1 VTTRYGVPIILIVL
15 IVGFS
20 ILRPETFMTLGSF
33 RSLIAGEAVV
43 VILGL
48 TATVVLRAGD
58 FDLSI
63 AGMMI
68 CSVCVVGSAAA
79 AGVSPWV
86 SILLGLAFAVLG
98 GVINGFLIV
107 SLGLNSFVTTLAM
120 MIILSGISMAV
131 TDSNVISSVPEPISS
146 FASERFWGLP
156 AAVYYGW
163 ALALVV
169 WYVYERTPLGRYLL
183 FTGGNADAA
192 RLIGVPVQRIR
203 FGAFVV
209 SAVLAF
215 FAGLVLASTI
225 GAIDPTS
232 ASQYLLSPFVA
243 AFLGSTCIHVDRFNS
258 LGTVLA
264 VYLVAV
270 GITGLQLLGA
280 SFWVSDVFNG
290 ATLIAAI
297 AVAHL
302 GSVGARRIKRRSGA
316 AATSNRT
323 RASSVG

>member
-1 VTTRYGVPIILIVL
+1 MTTRYGVPIILIVL
-15 IVGFS
+15 IIGFS

-33 RSLIAGEAVV
+33 RSIIAGEAVV

-48 TATVVLRAGD
+48 TATVVLRSGD

-68 CSVCVVGSAAA
+68 CSVCIVGAASR
-79 AGVSPWV
+79 AGASPAL
-86 SILLGLAFAVLG
+86 SLLLGLAFALVVG
-98 GVINGFLIV
+98 FVNGFLIV
-107 SLGLNSFVTTLAM
+107 NLGLNSFVTTLAM
-120 MIILSGISMAV
+120 MIVLAGISMAV
-131 TDSNVISSVPEPISS
+131 TGSSVITAFPEPISS
-146 FASERFWGLP
+146 FAAVKWFGLP

-163 ALALVV
+163 ALAVV
-169 WYVYERTPLGRYLL
+169 IWYIYERTPLGRYIL

-192 RLIGVPVQRIR
+192 KLVGIPVNKIR

-258 LGTVLA
+258 VGTLLA

-297 AVAHL
+297 AIARL
-302 GSVGARRIKRRSGA
+302 GSNRSPKRLRRQVEVAGTPAGGGA
-316 AATSNRT
+316 
-323 RASSVG
+323 